1 MADNRNPRF
10 QGGGKPD
17 KYSYSVNAPPTSDF
31 PIGASASALGNTQNI
46 PVRGGNIGVNYTSKD
61 VGTSW
66 NLDDIAKQLIYRD
79 AVDIPKGA
87 LPFIPQNVR
96 GGVGE
101 SRLDVH
107 GPLGEQYA
115 KGRERR
121 YNVGATLGSEPKG
134 LFDIDYAGGY
144 PGTQVRGGVNLPFL
158 GGRFTGDVTRSIPR
172 RGDTETRGQ
181 AGFVF
186 PF

>member
-1 MADNRNPRF
+1 MADDTNPRF
-10 QGGGKPD
+10 QGGGRPD
-17 KYSYSVNAPPTSDF
+17 KYSYSVNAPPTGNF
-31 PIGASASALGNTQNI
+31 PIGVSASAFGNTRNI

-61 VGTSW
+61 VGTSL

-79 AVDIPKGA
+79 VVDIPKRA
-87 LPFIPQNVR
+87 LPFIPQNIR

-101 SRLDVH
+101 SRLNVH

-115 KGRERR
+115 KGREGRH
-121 YNVGATLGSEPKG
+121 NVGATFGSENKG
-134 LFDIDYAGGY
+134 LFDIDYSGGY

-158 GGRFTGDVTRSIPR
+158 GGRFTLDAARSVPR
-172 RGDTETRGQ
+172 RGDTGTRGQ
-181 AGFVF
+181 AGLVF